1 MIWKTTN
8 GLGQPVT
15 WYDKEE
21 IDRILD
27 RIASKCDKFIPEH
40 FGILLEIER
49 IKMNG

>member
-8 GLGQPVT
+8 RCGQEET

-21 IDRILD
+21 IDRILN
-27 RIASKCDKFIPEH
+27 RIASKCDKFIPEY

-49 IKMNG
+49 IKMNE